1 MTVWAPVGDTEV
13 PGRPDDALLARVVTE
28 DPAPAAILD
37 EDFRVVYA
45 NEAFRRYGWDPEEI
59 IGEHAFDWLHPD
71 DLRRA
76 ASTVGVLHTQWS
88 DGTAP
93 YRLRRQ
99 DGVYETLDV
108 ASVRIRDDQ
117 GRGYVAFSL
126 RPNPFD
132 RARTEAFSA
141 MVAGAGPEES
151 LAGLGGRF
159 SPSRPG
165 ALIAFDS
172 LGQRTVLGV
181 LRPELGGIIDGRQDG
196 SFGAPWTLAMRTL
209 RPVTLTSL
217 DGLPEPVRRVAA
229 EQGLRVASFRGSPDP
244 GRDQPALL
252 AAWAEDPAMADL
264 LAVNLGDIETL
275 VRLALDRRASHE
287 RLDHLAHHDP
297 LTGLANRVRF
307 FTLLEQ
313 ASLGGSPV
321 AVAYLDLDGFKA
333 VNDEHGHA
341 AGDHLLVEL
350 TDRFSREMRS
360 GDVVA
365 RLGGDE
371 FAVLIHRPP
380 DAATAAAVVER
391 LLAAARAPVLLPDGA
406 EVALAA
412 SAGLTVAPDPTDVTP
427 DELVHRADTALYRA
441 KRSAKGTLVLAAGPD
456 EAGAGRRRRDLA

>member
-1 MTVWAPVGDTEV
+1 MTVLDPVGETAADRE
-13 PGRPDDALLARVVTE
+13 GPDDELLARVVRD

-45 NEAFRRYGWDPEEI
+45 NEAFRRYGWDPEAI

-93 YRLRRQ
+93 YRLRRH

-108 ASVRIRDDQ
+108 ASVRIRDDH
-117 GRGYVAFSL
+117 GRHYVAFSL

-151 LAGLGGRF
+151 LAGLGERF

-165 ALIAFDS
+165 ALITFDS
-172 LGQRTVLGV
+172 AGERTVLGV
-181 LRPELGGIIDGRQDG
+181 LPPELGGVLEGRQDRTL
-196 SFGAPWTLAMRTL
+196 GAPWTAAMTAL

-217 DGLPEPVRRVAA
+217 DSLPETVRRVAA
-229 EQGLRVASFRGSPDP
+229 ERGLRVAAFRGSPDP

-275 VRLALDRRASHE
+275 VRLALDRRASSE
-287 RLDHLAHHDP
+287 RLEHLAHHDT
-297 LTGLANRVRF
+297 LTGLANRGRF
-307 FTLLEQ
+307 FTLLE
-313 ASLGGSPV
+313 AAVDDGVPV
-321 AVAYLDLDGFKA
+321 AVAYLDLDGFKG
-333 VNDEHGHA
+333 VNDVHGHA

-350 TDRFSREMRS
+350 SGRFAREMRA

-380 DAATAAAVVER
+380 DAAAAAAVVER
-391 LLAAARAPVLLPDGA
+391 LLGAARSAVALPDGA
-406 EVALAA
+406 VVSLAA
-412 SAGLTVAPDPTDVTP
+412 SAGLTLADGPNGADPDAI
-427 DELVHRADTALYRA
+427 VHEADTALYEA
-441 KRSAKGTLVLAAGPD
+441 KRSGKGTLVLA
-456 EAGAGRRRRDLA
+456 GAGHPARRRDDA

>member
-1 MTVWAPVGDTEV
+1 MQVLAPVAETTAGSAK
-13 PGRPDDALLARVVTE
+13 PDDALLARVVTD
-28 DPAPAAILD
+28 DPALTAILD

-45 NEAFRRYGWDPEEI
+45 NDSFRRFGWDPDEL

-76 ASTVGVLHTQWS
+76 ASTVGVLHTQVA

-93 YRLRRQ
+93 YRLRRR

-108 ASVRIRDDQ
+108 ASVRVEDDE
-117 GRGYVAFSL
+117 GRSYVAFSL

-132 RARTEAFSA
+132 RARTLAFSA

-151 LAGLGGRF
+151 LAGLGERF

-172 LGQRTVLGV
+172 NGRRTVLGV
-181 LRPELGGIIDGRQDG
+181 LPPELGGVIDGRQDRTL
-196 SFGAPWTLAMRTL
+196 GAPWTAAMSAL
-209 RPVTLTSL
+209 GPVTITTTE
-217 DGLPEPVRRVAA
+217 GLPEPVRKAAADRGLTVAA
-229 EQGLRVASFRGSPDP
+229 FRGSPDP

-252 AAWAEDPAMADL
+252 AAWATDPAMADL

-275 VRLALDRRASHE
+275 VRLALDRRAGSE
-287 RLDHLAHHDP
+287 RLEHLAHHDA
-297 LTGLANRVRF
+297 LTGLANRARF
-307 FTLLEQ
+307 FTLLE
-313 ASLGGSPV
+313 AALGDEVPV
-321 AVAYLDLDGFKA
+321 AVAYLDLDVFKA
-333 VNDEHGHA
+333 VNDVHGHA

-350 TDRFSREMRS
+350 AGRFAREMRA

-380 DAATAAAVVER
+380 DAAVAGAVVER
-391 LLAAARAPVLLPDGA
+391 LLAAARIPVALPDGDD
-406 EVALAA
+406 VALAA
-412 SAGLTVAPDPTDVTP
+412 SAGLTLVAEPVGADPDAI
-427 DELVHRADTALYRA
+427 VHEADTALYEA
-441 KRSAKGTLVLAAGPD
+441 KRSGKGNLVV
-456 EAGAGRRRRDLA
+456 AGAGDRPTRRRDDA